1 MTDLRNPPF
10 DPKYVQSMSAQA
22 LVRDLLKITEDT
34 VESAKIAILR
44 KPPLDWK
51 YAQSMSAQ
59 ALVRDLLKIT
69 EDTVESAKIAIE
81 NSQHCLCQQEL
92 NLDTWPTR
100 NRIRESF

>member
-1 MTDLRNPPF
+1 
-10 DPKYVQSMSAQA
+10 MSAQA

-34 VESAKIAILR
+34 VESAR
-44 KPPLDWK
+44 
-51 YAQSMSAQ
+51 
-59 ALVRDLLKIT
+59 IT
-69 EDTVESAKIAIE
+69 IE